1 MCVKTMSKLKSE
13 SLSAS
18 LETAL
23 FVLEQGWANI
33 DQIRHAN
40 KWRLAQSPRIGKLA
54 HNIGK
59 LSLSQVSAII
69 EAQRLRGKLFGE
81 TAVEL
86 GYLNSNEVHDL
97 LSIQADFTP
106 CLLDAL
112 VELLV
117 ITPEQAEL
125 VSEAIA
131 DSEAVLISAETI
143 SVSVQC

>member
-1 MCVKTMSKLKSE
+1 MPKLKSE

-23 FVLEQGWANI
+23 FVLEQDWATI

-59 LSLSQVSAII
+59 LTLAQVLTVL
-69 EAQRLRGKLFGE
+69 EEQRIRGKLFGE

-86 GYLNSNEVHDL
+86 GYMTSNEVHDL

-117 ITPEQAEL
+117 ISPEQADI

-131 DSEAVLISAETI
+131 DFEARLISAETLNAP
-143 SVSVQC
+143 VLC

>member
-1 MCVKTMSKLKSE
+1 MSKLKSE

-23 FVLEQGWANI
+23 FVLEQGWATI
-33 DQIRHAN
+33 DQIRYAN

-59 LSLSQVSAII
+59 LTLAQVSDILQ
-69 EAQRLRGKLFGE
+69 AQRQRGKLFGE
-81 TAVEL
+81 MAVEL
-86 GYLNSNEVHDL
+86 GFMNSNEVHDL

-117 ITPEQAEL
+117 ITPDQAEIVAENL
-125 VSEAIA
+125 A
-131 DSEAVLISAETI
+131 DSEARLISEETI
-143 SVSVQC
+143 NVPVLC

>member
-1 MCVKTMSKLKSE
+1 MSKMKSE

-59 LSLSQVSAII
+59 LTMAQVLKVL
-69 EAQRLRGKLFGE
+69 EEQRVRGKLFGE

-86 GYLNSNEVHDL
+86 GYMNFNEVHEL

-112 VELLV
+112 VELLA
-117 ITPEQAEL
+117 ITPVQAEL
-125 VSEAIA
+125 VSEAIV
-131 DSEAVLISAETI
+131 DSEARLISAET
-143 SVSVQC
+143 VNLPVLC

>member
-1 MCVKTMSKLKSE
+1 MSKLKSE

-33 DQIRHAN
+33 DEIRHAN

-59 LSLSQVSAII
+59 LTIAEVLKVLEQ
-69 EAQRLRGKLFGE
+69 QRIRGKLFGE
-81 TAVEL
+81 TVVEL
-86 GYLNSNEVHDL
+86 GYMNSNEVHDL
-97 LSIQADFTP
+97 LSIQASFTP

-117 ITPEQAEL
+117 ITPAQAEL
-125 VSEAIA
+125 VSESIA
-131 DSEAVLISAETI
+131 DSEARLISEET
-143 SVSVQC
+143 VNVPALC